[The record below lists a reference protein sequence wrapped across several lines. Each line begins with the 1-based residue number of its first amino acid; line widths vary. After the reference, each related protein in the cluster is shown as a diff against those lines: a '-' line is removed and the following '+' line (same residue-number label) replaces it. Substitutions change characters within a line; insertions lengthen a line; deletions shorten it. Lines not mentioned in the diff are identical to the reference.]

1 MSTQDITLK
10 SELHDDWQLLIPV
23 GKTIFIF
30 LLIWF
35 SVWGLCL
42 VIRNVLFIIRMI
54 RSNKL

>member
-1 MSTQDITLK
+1 MSAQDITLR